1 MANGFGSLYVGA
13 SGLQTQQN
21 ALNVV
26 ANNLANV
33 NTKGYVRQQVVFA
46 DRNYSS
52 FASASISTQRA
63 GLGVD
68 IGDVVH
74 ARDVFL
80 DKTYRSETG
89 RQAFYAA
96 SFDAVS
102 EVQTY
107 LQETQGQSFQT
118 ALADLYEAFSEFA
131 KDPSD
136 AVNQNLV
143 MQKATLFVSR
153 VGSLNQGL
161 QDYQSTINR
170 KISDNVNRINELGS
184 KIQELNLQI
193 QRVESAGVETAMDL
207 RDTRDLYLDELA
219 SLAKISYSENVDSIV
234 KVQIDNVEFV
244 TENNV
249 YQMAMQEDKLTGFKT
264 PYWPQLSDTDKE
276 DYYYVFNTANAN
288 ATNDTDVGQVKAL
301 LLARGDKH
309 ANYLDMAGL
318 SSDEYTRGLS
328 NSVMM
333 NTEAE
338 LDMLFHSIVTA
349 INDTLCPNTTLG
361 TVDTGVGANT
371 IQAVDSNGNI
381 INLTADTKILDAANA
396 SVGSDGELPPQELF
410 KRIGCDRYTKVTYTD
425 AQGQTQTAYVYNEE
439 DPKDESKC
447 YTLSD
452 TVVNPALVEEES
464 LLPHKIQTGEIDYTL
479 GANLERIWDQ
489 TNYLLNPND
498 TTPCSFTDFYIKW
511 IGEIGAVGSVY
522 SSTADSLQGT
532 VDTIDNN
539 RQMVVGVSSDEELT
553 NMIRYQSAYNAS
565 SRYINVVSAMIDYL
579 LTSL

>member
-74 ARDVFL
+74 ARDLFL
-80 DKTYRSETG
+80 DKAYRSETG

-96 SFDAVS
+96 SYDAVS
-102 EVQTY
+102 EVETY

-153 VGSLNQGL
+153 TSSLNQGL

-170 KISDNVNRINELGS
+170 KISDDVSRINELGT

-193 QRVESAGVETAMDL
+193 QRVEAAGVETAMDL
-207 RDTRDLYLDELA
+207 RDTRDLYLDELS
-219 SLAKISYSENVDSIV
+219 SLAKVSYSENVDGVV

-244 TENNV
+244 TENSV
-249 YQMAMQEDKLTGFKT
+249 YQIAMKEDMVTGFKT
-264 PYWPQLSDTDKE
+264 PYWPQLSDADNE
-276 DYYYVFNTANAN
+276 DYYYVFDTENAN
-288 ATNDTDVGQVKAL
+288 ADNNTDIGEVKAL
-301 LLARGDKH
+301 LLARGDHH
-309 ANYLDMAGL
+309 ATYLDMSGL
-318 SSDEYTRGLS
+318 SASDYSKGLS
-328 NSVMM
+328 NSIMM
-333 NTEAE
+333 NTQAE
-338 LDMLFHSIVTA
+338 LDTLFHSIVTA
-349 INDTLCPNTTLG
+349 INDTLCPNTTYGSLNSNLG
-361 TVDTGVGANT
+361 SGTMTGVDATGKT
-371 IQAVDSNGNI
+371 WVI
-381 INLTADTKILDAANA
+381 TADTKILDVENA
-396 SVGSDGELPPQELF
+396 SVGSDGELPPHELF
-410 KRIGCDRYTKVTYTD
+410 SRIGCERYTKVSLSDGTSI
-425 AQGQTQTAYVYNEE
+425 YVYNEE
-439 DPKDESKC
+439 DSSDLSKC
-447 YTLSD
+447 YTIED
-452 TVVNPALVEEES
+452 TQVNPDIVEEKS
-464 LLPHKIQTGEIDYTL
+464 LIPYKTQTGEINYAL
-479 GANLERIWDQ
+479 GSKLEKIWDDAS
-489 TNYLLNPND
+489 YVLNPND
-498 TTPCSFTDFYIKW
+498 TTPCTFTDFYTKW
-511 IGEIGAVGSVY
+511 IGEIGTVGSVY
-522 SSTADSLQGT
+522 STTSESLQSTA
-532 VDTIDNN
+532 DTIDNN
-539 RQMVVGVSSDEELT
+539 RQMIVGVSSDEELT

-565 SRYINVVSAMIDYL
+565 SRYINVVSSMIEYL